1 MPVRTDY
8 PEGSLSWADLATS
21 DPAGAQSFYGAL
33 FGWSFQA
40 NPIEGGGEYI
50 SAAKDGHAVAGIF
63 QKPPQ
68 MDDLPTC
75 WNLYA
80 TVASADEAVDR
91 VAAAGGQVYEPPFD
105 VMEEGRTAVVGDP
118 AGAALCLWQAKTGIG
133 AELVGEPGS
142 LVWAELI
149 TPDQPAAAAFYAAVV
164 GWESQAQ
171 PDGPVGPTTMF
182 SVGGT
187 PIAAAVGPPDDQVP
201 PCWMVS
207 LGVED
212 CDAACEAVVANGGT
226 VAAGPFDTP
235 MSFTTDQTANTFTVT
250 IRTAV
255 VADPAG
261 AVFKIAAL
269 TGRPG

>member
-1 MPVRTDY
+1 MPVRTEY

-33 FGWSFQA
+33 FGWSFVS
-40 NPIEGGGEYI
+40 NPTDDGGVYV
-50 SAAKDGHAVAGIF
+50 SAAKDGHAVAGMF
-63 QKPPQ
+63 QKPPE
-68 MDDLPTC
+68 MDGLPSC

-80 TVASADEAVDR
+80 TVASVDDAMGR
-91 VAAAGGQVYEPPFD
+91 VAAAGGQVYREPFD
-105 VMEEGRTAVVGDP
+105 IMEEGRMAVVGDP
-118 AGAALCLWQAKTGIG
+118 AGAALCLWQAKAGFG

-142 LVWAELI
+142 LVGAELI
-149 TPDQPAAAAFYAAVV
+149 TPDQSAAAAFYAAVV

-171 PDGPVGPTTMF
+171 PAGPVGPTTMF
-182 SVGGT
+182 SVGGA
-187 PIAAAVGPPDDQVP
+187 PIATAGGPPDDQVP

-212 CDAACEAVVANGGT
+212 CDAACETVSANGGA

-235 MSFTTDQTANTFTVT
+235 VSRV
-250 IRTAV
+250 AV
-255 VADPAG
+255 VTDPVG
-261 AVFKIAAL
+261 AVFKIAAF